1 MPRDT
6 TSSETS
12 VGLLPAVAAGLLAA
26 FVGYASSVAVV
37 IQGLAGVG
45 ATAAQVATGLFALGF
60 AKGIMSVLLSLRT
73 RMPISVAWSTPGAAL
88 LAGSGALAG
97 GFAEAVG
104 AFLLVGALVVL
115 AGLWKPLGRL
125 VAAIPASIA
134 NAMLAGVIFKLC
146 LAPFE
151 AIAALPS
158 VALPVVLVWALVG
171 RLSRYLAVPAAI
183 AVAGLLLALKTS
195 LPAVDWAAAVP
206 AVELVTPVFS
216 WQATVSIALP
226 LFLVT
231 MASQNITGLAVL
243 GACGYRPA
251 PGPLFVGTGLA
262 SILAAPF
269 GALTVNLAAIT
280 AVLCAGSEAHPDP
293 ARRWVAAAVSGL
305 GYMAFA
311 FLAGVAATVVL
322 AAPPLVIQ
330 AVAGLALLGALAGA
344 LKGALAEER
353 ERSAALVAFLTTAS
367 GLSFAGIGSAFWGL
381 LAGGALLLLYRRA

>member
-1 MPRDT
+1 MTQLVSR
-6 TSSETS
+6 ES
-12 VGLLPAVAAGLLAA
+12 VGVMPAVAAGLLAA

-60 AKGIMSVLLSLRT
+60 AKGAMSVYLSWRT

-88 LAGSGALAG
+88 LAGTGVIGG

-104 AFLLVGALVVL
+104 AFLVVGALIVL

-151 AIAALPS
+151 AIAAVPA

-183 AVAGLLLALKTS
+183 LTAGLLLALETS
-195 LPAVDWAAAVP
+195 LPAVDWSAAIPPVALVEP
-206 AVELVTPVFS
+206 AFS

-243 GACGYRPA
+243 GACGYRPT

-262 SILAAPF
+262 SVLAAPF

-280 AVLCAGSEAHPDP
+280 AVLCAGPEAHPDP
-293 ARRWVAAAVSGL
+293 ARRWIAAVISGL
-305 GYMAFA
+305 GYIAFA

-344 LKGALAEER
+344 LKGALAEES
-353 ERSAALVAFLTTAS
+353 ERTAAVVAFLTTAS
-367 GLSFAGIGSAFWGL
+367 GLAFAGIGSAFWGL
-381 LAGGALLLLYRRA
+381 LAGGALLLLYRRS